1 VTRTDPSLTLGQEAE
16 ALERASSTG
25 PAGRSPLQALI
36 RIIAIR
42 LGGVLLILFAIS
54 LLTFSLMY
62 LAPGDLVKNLIGNR
76 PVSPETI
83 ASVRA
88 QYQLDDPLFTRY
100 FNWLGSALR
109 GDFGESIRLQQPVSY
124 VIGSRVG
131 LTVTLAGLAFVI
143 AAITAIPLGI
153 LGAARAG
160 TGTDRA
166 ASAAALLG
174 LSAPTFALAILL
186 LYLFAY
192 VIPIFP
198 AYGGGRSPLDTLWH
212 LVLPAVA
219 LAAGI
224 GAILMRMTRAAV
236 LRELESDATT
246 FARARGLS
254 EREVQIVA
262 LRGAAIPIV
271 TGAGLVLTFMI
282 GGTIIVETV
291 FALPG
296 LGLLL
301 QESVLFKDL
310 PVVQAITLLVAAAI
324 AVITILVDLSYLLLD
339 PRVRA
344 RELGQ

>member
-1 VTRTDPSLTLGQEAE
+1 MSGTDPSV
-16 ALERASSTG
+16 ALVDAPSNASAATR
-25 PAGRSPLQALI
+25 PAGRSPGRALA
-36 RIIAIR
+36 RTIAIR

-54 LLTFSLMY
+54 ILTFSLLY

-76 PVSPETI
+76 PVTPETI
-83 ASVRA
+83 AAVRA
-88 QYQLDDPLFTRY
+88 QYHLDDPFLTRY
-100 FNWLGSALR
+100 FTWLGDALR
-109 GDFGESIRLQQPVSY
+109 GDFGESIRLQQPVAT
-124 VIGSRVG
+124 VIASRLG
-131 LTVTLAGLAFVI
+131 LTAALAGLAFVI
-143 AAITAIPLGI
+143 AAVTAIPLGI
-153 LGAARAG
+153 LSAARAG

-166 ASAAALLG
+166 ASAVALLG

-192 VIPIFP
+192 LIPLFP
-198 AYGGGRSPLDTLWH
+198 AFGGGRNPLDTLWH

-236 LRELESDATT
+236 LRELEGDAIT

-254 EREVQIVA
+254 EREVQLVA

-271 TGAGLVLTFMI
+271 TGAGLILTFII

-296 LGLLL
+296 LGSLLE
-301 QESVLFKDL
+301 ESVLFKDL

-324 AVITILVDLSYLLLD
+324 AIITILVDLSYMLFD

-344 RELGQ
+344 RELNQ